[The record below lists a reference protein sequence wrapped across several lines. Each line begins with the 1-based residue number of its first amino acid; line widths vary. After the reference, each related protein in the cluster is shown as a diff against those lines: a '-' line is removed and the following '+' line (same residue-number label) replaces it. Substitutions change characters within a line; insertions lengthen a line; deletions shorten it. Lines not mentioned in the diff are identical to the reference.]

1 MSLGAWG
8 TAIFSEDS
16 ASDVRDE
23 WREAILDGLS
33 PEDATQRL
41 LETFDDY
48 LEEADTERLFW
59 MALAAAQMETGR
71 LLPDVCDRALA
82 IIDGGGDVDRWR
94 EYGDESLARQRARVL
109 ERLAAKLR
117 GPQPKPKRLR
127 RPVALSVPLEV
138 GDVVRVQ
145 AQREGEN
152 EALVVV
158 VGHREGLAPGELYPI
173 VAPLAWEG
181 RRVPKRDRIARLPF
195 LPDPVAPDKPLLILV
210 DTFSK
215 NDVFG
220 PDLGE
225 VVAQGVDTGLTAEA
239 DDVTHHMGWR
249 VVAASA
255 QEAWLMATYR
265 AENHN

>member
-94 EYGDESLARQRARVL
+94 EDGDESLARQRARVL

-145 AQREGEN
+145 AQREARTGPWSSSATAKAWRQASSTQSLHRSRGRAAESRSAI
-152 EALVVV
+152 AL
-158 VGHREGLAPGELYPI
+158 
-173 VAPLAWEG
+173 
-181 RRVPKRDRIARLPF
+181 
-195 LPDPVAPDKPLLILV
+195 
-210 DTFSK
+210 
-215 NDVFG
+215 
-220 PDLGE
+220 
-225 VVAQGVDTGLTAEA
+225 
-239 DDVTHHMGWR
+239 
-249 VVAASA
+249 
-255 QEAWLMATYR
+255 R
-265 AENHN
+265 A

>member
-1 MSLGAWG
+1 MGAWG
-8 TAIFSEDS
+8 TAIFSDDT

-94 EYGDESLARQRARVL
+94 EDGDESLARERARVL

-127 RPVALSVPLEV
+127 RPVVLSVPLEV

-158 VGHREGLAPGELYPI
+158 VQVNAGYAPAPGQTGSGRI
-173 VAPLAWEG
+173 VAT
-181 RRVPKRDRIARLPF
+181 VC
-195 LPDPVAPDKPLLILV
+195 
-210 DTFSK
+210 
-215 NDVFG
+215 
-220 PDLGE
+220 
-225 VVAQGVDTGLTAEA
+225 
-239 DDVTHHMGWR
+239 
-249 VVAASA
+249 
-255 QEAWLMATYR
+255 
-265 AENHN
+265 